1 MRYRSEID
9 GLRALAVV
17 PVVLFH
23 ADLAL
28 FSGGFV
34 GVDVFF
40 VISGYLITSL
50 ILNDQAAGRFSI
62 VDFYERR
69 ARRILPAL
77 FTVVLVSV
85 PFALIWLPPKDLID
99 FTQSMVAAATFSSN
113 ILFWRETGYFETA
126 SELKP
131 LLHTWS
137 LAVEEQF
144 YIFFPLLLAALS
156 AAKRQVTS
164 AVILIILAISFG
176 MAQWGSAKMPTAT
189 FYLLPTRAWELML
202 GAIVALYLTRS
213 DRVRGNEPLAMAGI
227 GLILAA
233 IFLYDKS
240 TPFPGVFALAPTVGT
255 ALVILFATEGTLA
268 FRLLGNRTVV
278 GFGLISYSLYLWHFP
293 LLVFARHQTM
303 VEATLGLKLFLGALA
318 VPIAFLS
325 WRFVERPFRD
335 RTWLSR
341 RQVFGCSFAVSLV
354 VVSAGVAGHLSSG
367 LPERMNPSQSAL
379 FATMEPSPKR
389 DACHGSAATYT
400 TPFKPC
406 AYPETDGTWA
416 VFGDSHAVEL
426 AFALAEALGERGGGL
441 THYSFSDCG
450 PRLGFATEDD
460 PCATWTKDSLD
471 QIRSNPAIKNVVVT
485 YAIVGRIEDELSEE
499 YWRAYIAT
507 LKTLVADG
515 KRVTLVLQAPWL
527 ESPVSRI
534 VFGDGAGGSG
544 DGLVG
549 LMRERWQRRTQFI
562 SERLNQVPD
571 AVRIVD
577 PANLFC
583 DEDRCFAAKDGLA
596 LYFDDHHMSIHG
608 ARLVARAII
617 SVQ

>member
-50 ILNDQAAGRFSI
+50 ILNDQAAGRFS
-62 VDFYERR
+62 VVNFYERR

-77 FTVVLVSV
+77 FTVILFSV
-85 PFALIWLPPKDLID
+85 PFALIWLPPKDLVD
-99 FTQSMVAAATFSSN
+99 FAQSMVAATTFSSN

-156 AAKRQVTS
+156 AAKRKVTG
-164 AVILIILAISFG
+164 AVILTILGVSFAL
-176 MAQWGSAKMPTAT
+176 AQWGSARMPTAT

-213 DRVRGNEPLAMAGI
+213 DRVRGNEPLALAGI

-240 TPFPGVFALAPTVGT
+240 TPFPGAFALAPTVGT

-268 FRLLGNRTVV
+268 FRLLSNRAVV

-293 LLVFARHQTM
+293 LIAFARHQAL
-303 VEATLGLKLFLGALA
+303 VETNLGLKLLLAALA
-318 VPIAFLS
+318 VPIAYLS

-335 RTWLSR
+335 RARLSR
-341 RQVFGCSFAVSLV
+341 RQIFGYSFAVSFV
-354 VVSAGVAGHLSSG
+354 IVGAGVAGHMSSG
-367 LPERMNPSQSAL
+367 LPERMSPSQSAL

-389 DACHGSAATYT
+389 DACHGKAATYT
-400 TPFKPC
+400 APFKAC
-406 AYPETDGTWA
+406 AYPKTGGSWA

-426 AFALAEALGERGGGL
+426 AFALAEALGERGDGL

-450 PRLGFATEDD
+450 PRLGFPTEDD
-460 PCATWTKDSLD
+460 PCAAWTKDSLD
-471 QIRSNPAIKNVVVT
+471 QIRSNPAIKNVAVT
-485 YAIVGRIEDELSEE
+485 YAIVGRIEDERGDE
-499 YWRAYIAT
+499 YWRAYIET
-507 LKTLVADG
+507 LETLVAGG

-544 DGLVG
+544 AGLVG
-549 LMRERWQRRTQFI
+549 LARVRWQRRTRLI
-562 SERLNQVPD
+562 SEWLDQVPD
-571 AVRIVD
+571 AVTIVD

-583 DEDRCFAAKDGLA
+583 DEDRCFAAKDGQA

-608 ARLVARAII
+608 ARLVARAI
-617 SVQ
+617 VDAQ